1 MKTTQFILGL
11 ALAITFFSCN
21 KDDNEDRETIT
32 SEEMQVNAKID
43 IASDD
48 VSNIVEEQLT
58 AEDGIVG
65 RGTTSATQF
74 LPDCAVVTRVPETGV
89 PAVGENIVKT
99 INFGTTGCEMPNGN
113 ILKGVIVI
121 TIPYFPEATTHTIT
135 YQFVNFYH
143 NTIKF
148 DGTKTFTRT
157 MSAAVDGHPI
167 VTMNMD
173 LNATFANGNVYTR
186 VGTRVREII
195 EGMNTP
201 SVLADNIYKITGS
214 WTTTFPNT
222 TIQTSTIT
230 TPLHVKM
237 SCIAVNKPI
246 LVSGVITITR
256 NDTIATLDY
265 GDGTCDNL
273 AIFTLNGVPHQITFG
288 N

>member
-1 MKTTQFILGL
+1 
-11 ALAITFFSCN
+11 
-21 KDDNEDRETIT
+21 
-32 SEEMQVNAKID
+32 MQVNAKID

-58 AEDGIVG
+58 LDDGIVG

-74 LPDCAVVTRVPETGV
+74 LPACAVVTRVPETGV
-89 PAVGENIVKT
+89 PAVGQNIVKT
-99 INFGTTGCEMPNGN
+99 INFGTSGCEMQNGN
-113 ILKGVIVI
+113 VLKGVIII
-121 TIPYFPEATTHTIT
+121 TIPYLPNATTHTIT

-143 NTIKF
+143 NAIKF
-148 DGTKTFTRT
+148 DGTRTFSRT

-173 LNATFANGNVYTR
+173 FNATFPNGNVYTR

-201 SVLADNIYKITGS
+201 FILADNIYKITGS

-222 TIQTSTIT
+222 TVQTSTIT
-230 TPLHVKM
+230 TPLNVKM
-237 SCIAVNKPI
+237 SCISVNKPL

-256 NDTIATLDY
+256 NNNVATLDY

-273 AIFTLNGVPHQITFG
+273 AIFTLNGVAYSITFG
-288 N
+288 Y

>member
-11 ALAITFFSCN
+11 ALVFTFYSCN
-21 KDDNEDRETIT
+21 IDDKEEKGTIT

-58 AEDGIVG
+58 IDDGIVG

-74 LPDCAVVTRVPETGV
+74 LPACAVVTRVPETGV
-89 PAVGENIVKT
+89 PAVGQNIVKT
-99 INFGTTGCEMPNGN
+99 INFGTSGCEMPNGN
-113 ILKGVIVI
+113 VLKGVIII
-121 TIPYFPEATTHTIT
+121 TIPYLPNATTHTIT

-143 NTIKF
+143 NAIKF
-148 DGTKTFTRT
+148 DGTRTFSRT

-173 LNATFANGNVYTR
+173 FNATFPNGNVYTR

-201 SVLADNIYKITGS
+201 FILADNIYKITGS

-222 TIQTSTIT
+222 TVQTSTIT
-230 TPLHVKM
+230 TPLNVKM
-237 SCIAVNKPI
+237 SCISVNKPL

-256 NDTIATLDY
+256 NNNVATLDY

-273 AIFTLNGVPHQITFG
+273 AIFTLNGVAYSITFG

>member
-11 ALAITFFSCN
+11 ALVFTFYSCN
-21 KDDNEDRETIT
+21 IDDKEEKGTIT

-58 AEDGIVG
+58 IDDGIVG

-74 LPDCAVVTRVPETGV
+74 LPACAVVTRVPETGV
-89 PAVGENIVKT
+89 PAVGQNIVKT
-99 INFGTTGCEMPNGN
+99 INFGTSGCEMPNGN
-113 ILKGVIVI
+113 VLKGVIII
-121 TIPYFPEATTHTIT
+121 TIPYLPNATTHTIT

-143 NTIKF
+143 NAIKF
-148 DGTKTFTRT
+148 DGTRTFSRT

-173 LNATFANGNVYTR
+173 FNATFPNGNVYTR

-201 SVLADNIYKITGS
+201 FILADNIYKITGS

-222 TIQTSTIT
+222 TVQTSTIT
-230 TPLHVKM
+230 TPLNVKM
-237 SCIAVNKPI
+237 SCISVNKPL

-256 NDTIATLDY
+256 NNNVATLDY
-265 GDGTCDNL
+265 GDGICDNL
-273 AIFTLNGVPHQITFG
+273 AIFTLNGVAYSITFG

>member
-11 ALAITFFSCN
+11 ALVFTFYSCN
-21 KDDNEDRETIT
+21 IDDKEEKGTIT

-58 AEDGIVG
+58 IDDGIVG

-74 LPDCAVVTRVPETGV
+74 LPACAVVTRVPETGV
-89 PAVGENIVKT
+89 PAVGQNIVKT
-99 INFGTTGCEMPNGN
+99 INFGTSGCEMPNGN
-113 ILKGVIVI
+113 VLKGVIII
-121 TIPYFPEATTHTIT
+121 TIPYLPNATTHTIT

-143 NTIKF
+143 NAIKF
-148 DGTKTFTRT
+148 DGTRTFSRT

-173 LNATFANGNVYTR
+173 FNATFPNGNVYTR

-201 SVLADNIYKITGS
+201 FILADNIYKITGS

-222 TIQTSTIT
+222 TVQTSTIT
-230 TPLHVKM
+230 TPLNVKM
-237 SCIAVNKPI
+237 SCMSVNKPL

-256 NDTIATLDY
+256 NNNVATLDY

-273 AIFTLNGVPHQITFG
+273 AIFTLNGVAYSITFG
-288 N
+288 Y

>member
-11 ALAITFFSCN
+11 ALVFTFYSCN
-21 KDDNEDRETIT
+21 IDDKEEKGTIT

-58 AEDGIVG
+58 LDDGIVG

-74 LPDCAVVTRVPETGV
+74 LPACAVVTRVPETGV
-89 PAVGENIVKT
+89 PAVGQNIVKT
-99 INFGTTGCEMPNGN
+99 INFGTSGCEMPNGN
-113 ILKGVIVI
+113 VLKGVIII
-121 TIPYFPEATTHTIT
+121 TIPYLPNATTHTIT

-143 NTIKF
+143 NAIKF
-148 DGTKTFTRT
+148 DGTRTFSRT

-173 LNATFANGNVYTR
+173 FNATFPNGNVYTR

-201 SVLADNIYKITGS
+201 FILADNIYKITGS

-222 TIQTSTIT
+222 TVQTSTIT
-230 TPLHVKM
+230 TPLNVKM
-237 SCIAVNKPI
+237 SCISVNKPL

-256 NDTIATLDY
+256 NNNVATLDY

-273 AIFTLNGVPHQITFG
+273 AIFTLNGVAYSITFG
-288 N
+288 Y

>member
-21 KDDNEDRETIT
+21 RDDNEDRGTIT
-32 SEEMQVNAKID
+32 SEEMQINAKID

-58 AEDGIVG
+58 SEDGIAG
-65 RGTTSATQF
+65 RGTDSATQF
-74 LPDCAVVTRVPETGV
+74 LPDCADVVRVPETGV

-113 ILKGVIVI
+113 VLKGVIII
-121 TIPYFPEATTHTIT
+121 TIPYLPDATTHTIT

-143 NTIKF
+143 NAIKF
-148 DGTKTFTRT
+148 DGTKTFART

-173 LNATFANGNVYTR
+173 LNATFPNGNVYTR

-195 EGMNTP
+195 EGMSTP
-201 SVLADNIYKITGS
+201 TLLADNVYKITGS
-214 WTTTFPNT
+214 WTTTFPST
-222 TIQTSTIT
+222 TVQTSVIT

-237 SCIAVNKPI
+237 SCMSVNKPL

-256 NDTIATLDY
+256 NDNVATLDY
-265 GDGTCDNL
+265 GDGACDNL
-273 AIFTLNGVPHQITFG
+273 AIFTFNGVPHQITFG

>member
-11 ALAITFFSCN
+11 ALVFTFYSCN
-21 KDDNEDRETIT
+21 IDDKEEKGTIT

-58 AEDGIVG
+58 IDDGIVG

-74 LPDCAVVTRVPETGV
+74 LPACAVVTRVPETGV
-89 PAVGENIVKT
+89 PAVGQNIVKT
-99 INFGTTGCEMPNGN
+99 INFGTSGCEMPNGN
-113 ILKGVIVI
+113 VLKGVIII
-121 TIPYFPEATTHTIT
+121 TIPYLPNATTHTIT

-143 NTIKF
+143 NAIKF
-148 DGTKTFTRT
+148 DGTRTFSRT

-173 LNATFANGNVYTR
+173 FNATFPNGNVYTR

-201 SVLADNIYKITGS
+201 FILADNIYKITGS

-222 TIQTSTIT
+222 TVQTSTIT
-230 TPLHVKM
+230 TPLNVKM
-237 SCIAVNKPI
+237 SCISVNKPL

-256 NDTIATLDY
+256 NNNVATLDY

-273 AIFTLNGVPHQITFG
+273 AIFTLNGVAYSITFG
-288 N
+288 Y

>member
-21 KDDNEDRETIT
+21 RDDNEERGTIT
-32 SEEMQVNAKID
+32 SEEMQINAKID

-58 AEDGIVG
+58 VDDGIAG
-65 RGTTSATQF
+65 KGTSSATQF
-74 LPDCAVVTRVPETGV
+74 LPACAVVTRVPETGV

-113 ILKGVIVI
+113 VLKGVIII
-121 TIPYFPEATTHTIT
+121 TIPYLPNATTHTIT

-143 NTIKF
+143 NAIKF

-173 LNATFANGNVYTR
+173 LNATFPNGNVYTR

-195 EGMNTP
+195 EGMSTP
-201 SVLADNIYKITGS
+201 ALLADNVYKITGS

-222 TIQTSTIT
+222 TVWI
-230 TPLHVKM
+230 
-237 SCIAVNKPI
+237 
-246 LVSGVITITR
+246 
-256 NDTIATLDY
+256 Y
-265 GDGTCDNL
+265 
-273 AIFTLNGVPHQITFG
+273 
-288 N
+288 

>member
-11 ALAITFFSCN
+11 ALVFTFYSCN
-21 KDDNEDRETIT
+21 IDDKEEKGTIT

-58 AEDGIVG
+58 LDDGIVG

-74 LPDCAVVTRVPETGV
+74 LPACAVVTRVPETGV
-89 PAVGENIVKT
+89 PAVGQNIVKT
-99 INFGTTGCEMPNGN
+99 INFGTSGCEMQNGN
-113 ILKGVIVI
+113 VLKGVIII
-121 TIPYFPEATTHTIT
+121 TIPYLPNATTHTIT

-143 NTIKF
+143 NAIKF
-148 DGTKTFTRT
+148 DGTRTFSRT

-173 LNATFANGNVYTR
+173 FNATFPNGNVYTR

-201 SVLADNIYKITGS
+201 FILADNIYKITGS

-222 TIQTSTIT
+222 TVQTSTIT
-230 TPLHVKM
+230 TPLNVKM
-237 SCIAVNKPI
+237 SCISVNKPL

-256 NDTIATLDY
+256 NNNVATLDY

-273 AIFTLNGVPHQITFG
+273 AIFTLNGVAYSITFG
-288 N
+288 Y

>member
-11 ALAITFFSCN
+11 ALVFTFYSCN
-21 KDDNEDRETIT
+21 IDDKEEKGTIT

-58 AEDGIVG
+58 IDDGIVG

-74 LPDCAVVTRVPETGV
+74 LPACAVVTRVPETGV
-89 PAVGENIVKT
+89 PAVGQNIVKT
-99 INFGTTGCEMPNGN
+99 INFGTSGCEMPNGN
-113 ILKGVIVI
+113 VLKGVIII
-121 TIPYFPEATTHTIT
+121 TIPYLPNATTHTIT

-143 NTIKF
+143 NAIKF
-148 DGTKTFTRT
+148 DGTRTFSRT

-173 LNATFANGNVYTR
+173 FNATFPNGNVYTR

-201 SVLADNIYKITGS
+201 FILADNIYKITGS

-222 TIQTSTIT
+222 TVQTSTIT
-230 TPLHVKM
+230 TPLNVKM
-237 SCIAVNKPI
+237 SCMSVNKPL

-256 NDTIATLDY
+256 NNNVATLDY
-265 GDGTCDNL
+265 GDGICDNL
-273 AIFTLNGVPHQITFG
+273 AIFTLNGVAYSITFG

>member
-1 MKTTQFILGL
+1 MKTIKFILGFAFVVTL
-11 ALAITFFSCN
+11 FSCN
-21 KDDNEDRETIT
+21 RDDNEDRGTIT

-48 VSNIVEEQLT
+48 VSSIVEEQLT
-58 AEDGIVG
+58 VEEGIAG
-65 RGTTSATQF
+65 RGIESVASF
-74 LPDCAVVTRVPETGV
+74 LPTCAVVTRVPETGV
-89 PAVGENIVKT
+89 PAVGDNIVKT
-99 INFGTTGCEMPNGN
+99 INFGTAGCEMPNGN
-113 ILKGVIVI
+113 VLKGVIII
-121 TIPYFPEATTHTIT
+121 TIPYLPDATTHVIT

-143 NTIKF
+143 NAIKF
-148 DGTKTFTRT
+148 DGTKTFSRT
-157 MSAAVDGHPI
+157 MSAPVNGHPI

-173 LNATFANGNVYTR
+173 MDVTFPNGNVYSR

-201 SVLADNIYKITGS
+201 AIIADNVYKITGS
-214 WTTTFPNT
+214 WTTTFPST
-222 TIQTSTIT
+222 TVQTSTIT

-237 SCIAVNKPI
+237 SCMSVNKPL

-256 NDTIATLDY
+256 NNNLATLDY

-273 AIFTLNGVPHQITFG
+273 AVFTLNGTSYQITFG